1 MTPSACAGPPLF
13 CVSPQ
18 TLAQVRQVA
27 HAEHASFRAATFWG
41 SLQPD
46 RHTVVADVPI
56 QRRRLVP
63 PEGTPEHAVEHSL
76 PVAFTIRWA

>member
-1 MTPSACAGPPLF
+1 M
-13 CVSPQ
+13 
-18 TLAQVRQVA
+18 A
-27 HAEHASFRAATFWG
+27 HAEHASFRAAALWG

-56 QRRRLVP
+56 QRRRLVA
-63 PEGTPEHAVEHSL
+63 PEGTPEHPAEHSL